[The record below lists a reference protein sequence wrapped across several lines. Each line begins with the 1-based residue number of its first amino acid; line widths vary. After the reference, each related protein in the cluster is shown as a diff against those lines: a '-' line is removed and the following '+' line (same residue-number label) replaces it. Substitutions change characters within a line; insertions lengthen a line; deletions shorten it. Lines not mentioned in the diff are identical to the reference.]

1 MDKLFKKTFKLGN
14 CVKKLYHKAIVSQK
28 DKKLWD
34 RFTDEDSIT
43 GVDNLLRQA
52 YRPSDPLPPH
62 YGGGFLNYISLPHVK
77 RNVLRVFL

>member
-1 MDKLFKKTFKLGN
+1 MKNLF
-14 CVKKLYHKAIVSQK
+14 HKAIVSQK

-52 YRPSDPLPPH
+52 YQRSDPLPPQ
-62 YGGGFLNYISLPHVK
+62 YGGGLYS
-77 RNVLRVFL
+77 